1 MTNMQSRGDSWTAI
15 VGKPMLI
22 VWLVFVDHDLSSE
35 DEEDATNA
43 TNGDDNTDA
52 MYVDRK
58 SVV

>member
-52 MYVDRK
+52 MYVI
-58 SVV
+58 